1 MRIHCPFCGE
11 RDLSEF
17 SYLGDANFKRPDP
30 QAPDAEARFFDA
42 VYLRDNPAG
51 PHEELWYHASG
62 CRSWLRVSRNTR
74 THEISGVELAKGG
87 GQPAVGA

>member
-17 SYLGDANFKRPDP
+17 SYLGDATFQRPDSP
-30 QAPDAEARFFDA
+30 EKFYEA

-51 PHEELWYHASG
+51 RHSELWYHAFG
-62 CRSWLRVSRNTR
+62 CRGWLRVTRDTR
-74 THEISGVELAKGG
+74 THAIFAVELCV
-87 GQPAVGA
+87 QGASA

>member
-17 SYLGDANFKRPDP
+17 SYLGDAAFQRPDS
-30 QAPDAEARFFDA
+30 AEKFHEA

-51 PHEELWYHASG
+51 RHSELWYHAFG
-62 CRSWLRVSRNTR
+62 CRGWLRVTRDTR
-74 THEISGVELAKGG
+74 THAIFAVELCV
-87 GQPAVGA
+87 QGANA